1 MQYKSANAFI
11 FGGINGAGKSTLY
24 YDLLLRG
31 ESFGA
36 RINTDEFVSSFGNWK
51 NPKEQFKAAKIA
63 LKLRQ
68 TCIKKKSDFNQETT
82 LCGKSIVNLFAELK
96 AHRFA
101 ISLYYIGVDT
111 PQIAKDRVKARVAKG
126 GHDIDNALIDKRFDE
141 TLQNLLK
148 VAKFC
153 DKIVLFDNSGSEKEL
168 IFKYNKTNDCFVDK
182 ITKNHKW
189 IYDRANAL
197 KREIGISIEKSLN
210 KANLHKNRTNDNG
223 GMEL

>member
-1 MQYKSANAFI
+1 MSHKTHYAFI
-11 FGGINGAGKSTLY
+11 FGGINGGGKSTLY

-31 ESFGA
+31 ESFGI
-36 RINTDEFVSSFGNWK
+36 RINSDEFVSSFGNWK

-68 TCIKKKSDFNQETT
+68 TCIKNKSDFNQETT

-96 AHRFA
+96 AQGFA

-126 GHDIDNALIDKRFDE
+126 GHNIDSALIDKRFDE
-141 TLQNLLK
+141 SLQNLLK

-168 IFKYNKTNDCFVDK
+168 IFKYNRANDCVVDK

-197 KREIGISIEKSLN
+197 KREIGSNIFE
-210 KANLHKNRTNDNG
+210 R
-223 GMEL
+223 

>member
-1 MQYKSANAFI
+1 MSHKSHYAFI
-11 FGGINGAGKSTLY
+11 FGGINGGGKSTLY
-24 YDLLLRG
+24 YDLLLSG
-31 ESFGA
+31 ESFGI

-68 TCIKKKSDFNQETT
+68 TCIKNKSDFNQETT

-96 AHRFA
+96 MRGFA
-101 ISLYYIGVDT
+101 ISLYYISVNT

-126 GHDIDNALIDKRFDE
+126 GHDIDSALIDKRFDE
-141 TLQNLLK
+141 SLQNLLK

-168 IFKYNKTNDCFVDK
+168 IFKYNKANNCLVYK

-189 IYDRANAL
+189 IYDRVNAL
-197 KREIGISIEKSLN
+197 KGELGIDTFK
-210 KANLHKNRTNDNG
+210 R
-223 GMEL
+223 

>member
-1 MQYKSANAFI
+1 MQDKSANAFI

-24 YDLLLRG
+24 YDELLRDK
-31 ESFGA
+31 SFGA

-126 GHDIDNALIDKRFDE
+126 GHDIDSALIDKRFDE
-141 TLQNLLK
+141 SLQNLLK

-153 DKIVLFDNSGSEKEL
+153 DKIMLFDNSGSKKEL
-168 IFKYNKTNDCFVDK
+168 IFKYNKANNCLVDK
-182 ITKNHKW
+182 INKNHKW
-189 IYDRANAL
+189 IYNRANAL
-197 KREIGISIEKSLN
+197 KREIEISIEKSLN
-210 KANLHKNRTNDNG
+210 KANSHKNRVNNSV